1 MFSPTV
7 PPLEAP
13 SGVSWSAIKSISVQ
27 VSWQAVE
34 NADIYTVTLTETEG
48 ADQRGLCP
56 FSSHTVSV
64 DTTSLSVVVG
74 QNHDDMLRAYT
85 TYSITVVAESDVWPS
100 GSSTGSETIMFTTTQ
115 TSIHM

>member
-1 MFSPTV
+1 MRARGST
-7 PPLEAP
+7 
-13 SGVSWSAIKSISVQ
+13 SVT

-34 NADIYTVTLTETEG
+34 NADRYTVTLTETEG
-48 ADQRGLCP
+48 ADQLGMCP
-56 FSSHTVSV
+56 FSSYTASV

-74 QNHDDMLRAYT
+74 KNDDILRTYT

>member
-1 MFSPTV
+1 MFPPTV

-13 SGVSWSAIKSISVQ
+13 SGVTVSARKSTSVQ

-34 NADIYTVTLTETEG
+34 NADRYTVTLTKTEG
-48 ADQRGLCP
+48 ASQLGLCP
-56 FSSHTVSV
+56 SSSHTVSV

-74 QNHDDMLRAYT
+74 ENDDNMLRAYT

-115 TSIHM
+115 TSMHM